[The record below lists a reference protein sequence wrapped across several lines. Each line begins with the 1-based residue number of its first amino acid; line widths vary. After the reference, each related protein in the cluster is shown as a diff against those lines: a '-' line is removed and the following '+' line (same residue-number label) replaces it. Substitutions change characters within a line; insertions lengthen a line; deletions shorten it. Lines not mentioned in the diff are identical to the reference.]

1 MMEARRFIP
10 FLLILSG
17 FLYFVLRDQKTS
29 SQVDEP
35 EDAIIAMVQALKAG
49 DVPGLLRCF
58 GGELGRRLEGI
69 IERQEKRDLERW
81 LRRRGQ
87 AVKGLAILN
96 KESRSANEVMVFT
109 ETVYEGRNK
118 RQSFLLRRIDGRWKV
133 VRSDFEAVSDWE
145 TDFGKSIQ
153 EVG

>member
-1 MMEARRFIP
+1 MMEARRFVP

-17 FLYFVLRDQKTS
+17 FFYFVLRDQQTS
-29 SQVDEP
+29 PQVDEP
-35 EDAIIAMVQALKAG
+35 EDVLIAMIQALKAG

-69 IERQEKRDLERW
+69 IERQEGADLERW
-81 LRRRGQ
+81 LKRRGQ

-96 KESRSANEVMVFT
+96 KESRGADEVVVFT

-118 RQSFLLRRIDGRWKV
+118 RQSFLLRREDGRWRV

-145 TDFGKSIQ
+145 TDFGKPIQ
-153 EVG
+153 EAG

>member
-1 MMEARRFIP
+1 MEAKRFVP

-17 FLYFVLRDQKTS
+17 FLYFVLRDQQTS
-29 SQVDEP
+29 PQADEP
-35 EDAIIAMVQALKAG
+35 EEALIAMVQALKSG

-58 GGELGRRLEGI
+58 GGELGRRLQSI
-69 IERQEKRDLERW
+69 IEQQGWADLERW

-96 KESRSANEVMVFT
+96 KESRGANEVMVFT

-118 RQSFLLRRIDGRWKV
+118 RQSFLLRRIEGRWKV
-133 VRSDFEAVSDWE
+133 VSSDFEGVSDWE

>member
-1 MMEARRFIP
+1 MEARRFVP

-17 FLYFVLRDQKTS
+17 FLYFVLRDQQTS
-29 SQVDEP
+29 PQVDEP
-35 EDAIIAMVQALKAG
+35 EEALIAMVQALKAG
-49 DVPGLLRCF
+49 DVSGLLRCF

-69 IERQEKRDLERW
+69 IEKQGRADLEQW
-81 LRRRGQ
+81 LKRRGQ

-96 KESRSANEVMVFT
+96 KESRGANEVLVFT

-133 VRSDFEAVSDWE
+133 VSSDFEAVSDWE